1 MRPNDHARPL
11 TGEDN
16 FVTTTTTNTT
26 TNTNL
31 KKKLTWESAKAFVET
46 LPDPL
51 TGVMLHRDTFEEL
64 YGKVLTQLDGST
76 MSDYFDFFFAPDRIN
91 PSHWVF
97 RDVDAQA
104 DFTDWCEEE
113 GALPS
118 LEEAH
123 AGESAQIDAETAATG
138 MHAQM
143 QAMER
148 ELGVGGVRPVGP
160 IQPYDYYCVLDFEA
174 TCIEKPGRMAPQ
186 EIIELPTVLVD
197 ARTMEVVDEFQLYC
211 RPVHHPQL
219 TPFCTELTGIQQA
232 WVDDAPLFGEALAA
246 HTAWL
251 RRHGIAVE
259 GAEGHSMIF
268 VTCGDWDLRT
278 MLPAQLGLIGGRV
291 PQHFRRWV
299 NIKQTFSRVMNGS
312 KGKGMAA
319 MLDSLGLPLEGRHHS
334 GIDDCRNLVQI
345 VKALAD
351 RGVVIDSTVPR
362 DFWPGGA
369 AVAAPEP
376 LGAGEQ
382 QEAPAAQPPVP
393 WEKDEEELLRK
404 IERFARSG
412 CSFSGGFSGSAQLVM
427 PAGLSAVQR
436 GICHAAAERLGLGHE
451 SRGQADQRRI
461 FIWPLSAQGLAAR
474 EVEKR
479 RKEEQK
485 KAMAMA
491 EQKKAVDAIK
501 KASSTPSAKLM
512 KQMSQLR
519 QMRMGLQHQLPE
531 KRAKVEAKMAKLEAH
546 IEAGRAQLP
555 WRLSIRP
562 TDAAA
567 GWQLGIAPR

>member
-1 MRPNDHARPL
+1 
-11 TGEDN
+11 
-16 FVTTTTTNTT
+16 
-26 TNTNL
+26 
-31 KKKLTWESAKAFVET
+31 
-46 LPDPL
+46 
-51 TGVMLHRDTFEEL
+51 
-64 YGKVLTQLDGST
+64 
-76 MSDYFDFFFAPDRIN
+76 
-91 PSHWVF
+91 
-97 RDVDAQA
+97 
-104 DFTDWCEEE
+104 
-113 GALPS
+113 
-118 LEEAH
+118 
-123 AGESAQIDAETAATG
+123 
-138 MHAQM
+138 
-143 QAMER
+143 
-148 ELGVGGVRPVGP
+148 
-160 IQPYDYYCVLDFEA
+160 
-174 TCIEKPGRMAPQ
+174 
-186 EIIELPTVLVD
+186 
-197 ARTMEVVDEFQLYC
+197 
-211 RPVHHPQL
+211 
-219 TPFCTELTGIQQA
+219 
-232 WVDDAPLFGEALAA
+232 
-246 HTAWL
+246 
-251 RRHGIAVE
+251 
-259 GAEGHSMIF
+259 MIF

-334 GIDDCRNLVQI
+334 GIDDCRNLVRI

-382 QEAPAAQPPVP
+382 QEAQAAQPPVP

-412 CSFSGGFSGSAQLVM
+412 CSYSGGFSGSAQLVM
-427 PAGLSAVQR
+427 PPGLSAVQR

-491 EQKKAVDAIK
+491 EQKAAVDAIK